1 MGHKLKIF
9 CDFDGTI
16 TLYDTWIEMGEFFI
30 RDKEKWAEVIRE
42 FEALEIGA
50 RECFLK
56 ECSLIENFDLDK
68 FNEIIDKQKIDPAF
82 TCFKNFCDVNGFQI
96 TILSEG
102 MDYYINRVLS
112 NHNLEIPF
120 YSNRVLSNHKFTIP
134 YYANKFVLAGDKKSF
149 SLEFP
154 YSDSEC
160 TRCGC
165 SKRNLLLNNTAD
177 DEISVFIGDG
187 FSDVCA
193 VHYADIVFA
202 KKSLASYCWKNNI
215 TYFDFQNFSD
225 ITKKLEKIIQKKN
238 LHQRQSARTKRRDV
252 FMRG

>member
-1 MGHKLKIF
+1 
-9 CDFDGTI
+9 
-16 TLYDTWIEMGEFFI
+16 MGEYFI

-42 FEALEIGA
+42 FEELEVGA

-56 ECSLIENFDLDK
+56 ECALVENFDLDK
-68 FNEIIDKQKIDPAF
+68 FNEILDKQKIDPSF
-82 TCFKNFCDVNGFQI
+82 SGFMEFCGSNNFPV

-102 MDYYINRVLS
+102 MDYYIGRVLQ
-112 NHNLEIPF
+112 NHNLD
-120 YSNRVLSNHKFTIP
+120 IP
-134 YYANKFVLAGDKKSF
+134 YYANKFVLSGDKKSF

-165 SKRNLLLNNTAD
+165 SKRNLILNMTAD

-238 LHQRQSARTKRRDV
+238 LHHRQSAGTKRRDV

>member
-1 MGHKLKIF
+1 LGHKLKIF
-9 CDFDGTI
+9 TDFDGTI
-16 TLYDTWIEMGEFFI
+16 TLYDTWIEVGEYFI
-30 RDKEKWAEVIRE
+30 RDKDKWAEVIRD
-42 FEALEIGA
+42 FEELKIGA

-68 FNEIIDKQKIDPAF
+68 FNEIIDKQLIDPAF
-82 TCFKNFCDVNGFQI
+82 PGFKSFCESNGFPV

-102 MDYYINRVLS
+102 MDYYIERVLA
-112 NHNLEIPF
+112 NNNLNLRY
-120 YSNRVLSNHKFTIP
+120 YS
-134 YYANKFVLAGDKKSF
+134 NKFVLSEDKTNDEKTLT
-149 SLEFP
+149 LEFP

-160 TRCGC
+160 RRCGC
-165 SKRNLLLNNTAD
+165 SKRNLLLNLTAD

-215 TYFDFQNFSD
+215 TYFDYHDFSD
-225 ITKKLEKIIQKKN
+225 IKKKLEKILQKKVIQ
-238 LHQRQSARTKRRDV
+238 HRQSAKNKRRDV
-252 FMRG
+252 FIRG

>member
-9 CDFDGTI
+9 SDFDGTVTI
-16 TLYDTWIEMGEFFI
+16 YDTWLEVGDYFI
-30 RDKEKWAEVIRE
+30 RDKKKWAEVIKD
-42 FEALEIGA
+42 FEELKIGA
-50 RECFLK
+50 RECFLA
-56 ECSLIENFDLDK
+56 ECGLIENFDLDK
-68 FNEIIDKQKIDPAF
+68 FNEIIDKQRIDPGF
-82 TCFKNFCDVNGFQI
+82 SEFKNFCDSNRFPV

-102 MDYYINRVLS
+102 MDYYIGRVLA
-112 NHNLEIPF
+112 NHHLEI
-120 YSNRVLSNHKFTIP
+120 L
-134 YYANKFVLAGDKKSF
+134 YYGNKFVLADDNKSF

-154 YSDSEC
+154 NSDSEC

-165 SKRNLLLNNTAD
+165 SKRNLILNLTSD

-225 ITKKLEKIIQKKN
+225 ITKKLEKILQKKIIP
-238 LHQRQSARTKRRDV
+238 HRQSAKLNRRDV
-252 FMRG
+252 FIRG

>member
-1 MGHKLKIF
+1 MTQKLKIF
-9 CDFDGTI
+9 ADFDGTI
-16 TLYDTWIEMGEFFI
+16 SLYDTWIEIGEYFI
-30 RDKEKWAEVIRE
+30 RDKEKWAEVIRD
-42 FEALEIGA
+42 FEELKTGA
-50 RECFLK
+50 RETFLS

-82 TCFKNFCDVNGFQI
+82 TDFNNFCDLNGFDV

-112 NHNLEIPF
+112 NHNLDIPF
-120 YSNRVLSNHKFTIP
+120 YSNKMVLSD
-134 YYANKFVLAGDKKSF
+134 DKKSF

-154 YSDSEC
+154 YSDAEC
-160 TRCGC
+160 RRCGC
-165 SKRNLLLNNTAD
+165 SKRNILLNSTAD

-215 TYFDFQNFSD
+215 TYFDFGNFSD
-225 ITKKLEKIIQKKN
+225 ITRKLEKIIQKKN
-238 LHQRQSARTKRRDV
+238 LNHRQSAKTKRRDV